1 MSGEKEGRRIHPP
14 IEIRLKSR
22 GPAPIPVKKGTLVI
36 LVAALALAAVLSPLA
51 SAKPDG
57 LERVAEDKGFLER
70 AGSSLTSPLPDYLM
84 PGVRNQALATSLAAA
99 SGTVLTFLLA
109 SGVARLLRK
118 RGSQGNDRVR

>member
-1 MSGEKEGRRIHPP
+1 MGERREGAFIP
-14 IEIRLKSR
+14 RLKSR

-70 AGSSLTSPLPDYLM
+70 AGSFSTSLVPDYLM
-84 PGVRNQALATSLAAA
+84 PGVGNEALATSLAGV

-109 SGVARLLRK
+109 YGVARLVRK
-118 RGSQGNDRVR
+118 RGIEAGDRVR